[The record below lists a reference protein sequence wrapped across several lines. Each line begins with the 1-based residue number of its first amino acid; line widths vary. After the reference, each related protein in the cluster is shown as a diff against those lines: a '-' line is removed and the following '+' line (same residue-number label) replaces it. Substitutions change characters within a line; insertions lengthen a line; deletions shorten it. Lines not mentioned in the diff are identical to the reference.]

1 MGMNMIVYQ
10 IVNEFKR
17 LDEVVAITLAGSC
30 ASGRKDNYS
39 DIDIDIITER
49 DIPVEKR
56 ESIAKKFSDLMEIN
70 NTFWGPS
77 DEFVL
82 RNSSIQVDIAY
93 FDFKWLKEKLENILE
108 NHIASIG
115 YTTCFWNNVINSLVV
130 FDKNN
135 KFNDLKEKYTIE
147 YPEELK
153 RNIVNKNYPILKKNF
168 SAYYNQVEKAINRKD
183 IVNLNNRITA
193 FLDSYFDI
201 IFAINEIPH
210 PGEKRLL
217 SIINTMCEKL
227 PKNSV
232 KDIEKLIKDISNCDF
247 TILED
252 IDEIVNQLDVILKN
266 ESLISFSDNVYS
278 SDDHCYN

>member
-39 DIDIDIITER
+39 DIDIDIITEK
-49 DIPVEKR
+49 DIPIEKR
-56 ESIAKKFSDLMEIN
+56 ELIVKKFSDLMEIN
-70 NTFWGPS
+70 NSFWGAS

-93 FDFKWLKEKLENILE
+93 FDFNCLKSQLENVLE
-108 NHIASIG
+108 KYNASIG
-115 YTTCFWNNVINSLVV
+115 YTTCFWNNVINSLIV
-130 FDKNN
+130 FDRYNEFK
-135 KFNDLKEKYTIE
+135 DLQEKYTVD
-147 YPEELK
+147 YPDKLK
-153 RNIVNKNYPILKKNF
+153 QNIVNKNYPILKKNF
-168 SAYYNQVEKAINRKD
+168 SAYYNQIEKAINRKD
-183 IVNLNNRITA
+183 IVNLNNRIAA

-217 SIINTMCEKL
+217 SIVNTMCNKL
-227 PKNSV
+227 PNNALE
-232 KDIEKLIKDISNCDF
+232 DIEKLIKDISKCDNV
-247 TILED
+247 ILED
-252 IDEIVNQLDVILKN
+252 INEIVMQLDIILKSEN
-266 ESLISFSDNVYS
+266 LIS
-278 SDDHCYN
+278 

>member
-30 ASGRKDNYS
+30 ASGRKDIYS
-39 DIDIDIITER
+39 DIDIDIIINK

-56 ESIAKKFSDLMEIN
+56 EIIAKKFSDIIEIN
-70 NTFWGPS
+70 NNFWGSS

-93 FDFKWLKEKLENILE
+93 FEFNWLKDQLSNIVD
-108 NHIASIG
+108 NYNASLG
-115 YTTCFWNNVINSLVV
+115 YTTCFWHNVINSVIV
-130 FDKNN
+130 YDKINSF
-135 KFNDLKEKYTIE
+135 KELQEKYKIE
-147 YPEELK
+147 YPIELK
-153 RNIVNKNYPILKKNF
+153 KNIINKNYPILKNKF
-168 SAYYNQVEKAINRKD
+168 SAYYNQICKAINRKD
-183 IVNLNNRITA
+183 LVNINNRVSA

-217 SIINTMCEKL
+217 NITKNICNKL
-227 PKNSV
+227 PKEFVENIEILIESV
-232 KDIEKLIKDISNCDF
+232 GKCDSTILENIDNMIKELDIVLKNEKLIS
-247 TILED
+247 
-252 IDEIVNQLDVILKN
+252 
-266 ESLISFSDNVYS
+266 
-278 SDDHCYN
+278 